1 MSYNNSLQSAITRL
15 KQQIGIFSHAVNDDI
30 LSDDVSAFTDITEE
44 QAQEITRCCDIL
56 VDITDTLNSLCSGN
70 VNKPIRIY
78 KQDGTEIKI
87 GDVGYMPYAKDNTR
101 YRRVT
106 VERIINNTQ
115 VEFADNNGRFV
126 ANKDLFKML
135 S

>member
-15 KQQIGIFSHAVNDDI
+15 KQQTGIFAHAVNDDI
-30 LSDDVSAFTDITEE
+30 LSDDVSAFTDITDE

-56 VDITDTLNSLCSGN
+56 VDITDTLTTLCSGKA
-70 VNKPIRIY
+70 NKPIHIY

-87 GDVGYMPYAKDNTR
+87 GDVGYMPYAKDDTR

-106 VERIINNTQ
+106 VERIINNSQ
-115 VEFADNNGRFV
+115 IEFADNNGRFV